1 MSDNIDLM
9 KMQEQLNAIT
19 ALLSRGGVPLKIK
32 KRGRPKT
39 KKADEPEVISAQH
52 LKILEAIAS
61 AEPFPADWLAKTAL
75 AAGYTKGNGASAMF
89 RGRKPSLAYEV
100 QKTIVLTER
109 GKELLE
115 QGRKNKPRAL
125 EAASKAEILQN
136 TNGDAKE
143 VQPTV

>member
-1 MSDNIDLM
+1 MADIDLL

-115 QGRKNKPRAL
+115 QGKKQSANKP
-125 EAASKAEILQN
+125 KAIEQSHQN
-136 TNGDAKE
+136 TNGDVKE
-143 VQPTV
+143 VPTAV